1 LDTNQFWAIIEAGGP
16 EVQDDPER
24 QLAAVRRALL
34 APPPDELIEFHRLF
48 NRAMEDAYT
57 WDLWGAAYLING
69 GCSDD
74 GFAYFRSW
82 LISRGRAAY
91 TAAVRDPDSL
101 ARLVDP
107 DRADYEFEDLWGI
120 AQEVY
125 ENTTGEE
132 MPEIELAVPA
142 DPGGQAWDFH
152 DNEEI
157 SRRLPKLAVLYA

>member
-24 QLAAVRRALL
+24 QLAAVRQALL

-69 GCSDD
+69 GGSDD

-82 LISRGRAAY
+82 LISRGRGADPPAAEGFGGREP
-91 TAAVRDPDSL
+91 AGRRWDFDDAL
-101 ARLVDP
+101 
-107 DRADYEFEDLWGI
+107 DRARGHV
-120 AQEVY
+120 ATR
-125 ENTTGEE
+125 TTG
-132 MPEIELAVPA
+132 AVPA
-142 DPGGQAWDFH
+142 VAASPTQ
-152 DNEEI
+152 
-157 SRRLPKLAVLYA
+157 